1 MVTARAALA
10 GVWESLNFLV
20 VNTKLLAM
28 RAFGQITSNY
38 HTSKLEVIRYQK
50 TSNFLVAVMLVMVI
64 VVDMVVI
71 VDRTKLTFKLDFLSN
86 LCLAAFAIVMFQ
98 IRL

>member
-1 MVTARAALA
+1 MTDSPLSIQGNRRGNAR
-10 GVWESLNFLV
+10 
-20 VNTKLLAM
+20 T
-28 RAFGQITSNY
+28 FGQITSNY

-50 TSNFLVAVMLVMVI
+50 TSNFLVAVMLVMVV